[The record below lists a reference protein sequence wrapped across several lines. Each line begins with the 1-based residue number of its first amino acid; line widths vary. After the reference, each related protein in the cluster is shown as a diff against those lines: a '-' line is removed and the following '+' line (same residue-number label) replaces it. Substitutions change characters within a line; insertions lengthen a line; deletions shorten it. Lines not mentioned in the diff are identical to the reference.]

1 MSTYNKKMQ
10 MLNFTNK
17 VFMTSFRKTSKE
29 NVNNNNY
36 KNEKIL
42 AHSHDI
48 YIKLKSRKQLMVSL
62 VIKNKK

>member
-17 VFMTSFRKTSKE
+17 VFMISFRKTNKE
-29 NVNNNNY
+29 NVGNNNY
-36 KNEKIL
+36 KNEKII
-42 AHSHDI
+42 AHSLDI
-48 YIKLKSRKQLMVSL
+48 YIKLKSRKLLMVFL

>member
-17 VFMTSFRKTSKE
+17 VFMISFRKTSKE

-36 KNEKIL
+36 KNEKII
-42 AHSHDI
+42 AHSPDI
-48 YIKLKSRKQLMVSL
+48 YIKLKSRKQLMVFL